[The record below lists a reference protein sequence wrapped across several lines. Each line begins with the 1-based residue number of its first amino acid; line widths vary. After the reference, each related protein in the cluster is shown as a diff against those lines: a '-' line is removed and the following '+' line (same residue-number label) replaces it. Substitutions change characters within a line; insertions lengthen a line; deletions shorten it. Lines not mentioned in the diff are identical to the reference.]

1 MEESSICFSTSET
14 NDTNDTGESNNEDN
28 VFVQHRSCVRTRICL
43 IGDLQNDDRIV
54 EAAKT
59 FDVPIVFSETGSE
72 FLNDGSCDTIF
83 VTREFGGPV
92 FDAIHQSEQRIVGPT
107 VLLDCAEKKDDLPK
121 NSRPQYCRAMLGL
134 NICFTGFRKRED
146 LNRLMQLIH
155 FMGGSIRKDMGSK
168 ITHLIANSRG
178 GDKYLYAATFRVP
191 IMSEA
196 WVHACWEQRNV
207 VGMSAVSP
215 EMMSYK
221 HKPFYSAFV
230 SFFGFPE
237 EERQHMTEVLLENGG
252 VAVDL
257 EDPTCTHV
265 VVDESAVQNVPEK
278 TPAKAFVVKV
288 EWFWS
293 SVQNEACAA
302 EKEYLFEDYLEEL
315 MSPQGKISSSPQ
327 STSSASRARKR
338 KRLRDGVRL
347 VESPSIHKRRSSVSD
362 AAFLSMSGSFLDCST
377 NSEKGALQ
385 NLELDS
391 SIVTPQ
397 KGASPRHQVF
407 LELVQTEQNYVGILH
422 TIMMLFK
429 DPLEEMTEKGD
440 TLLNNTE
447 LKIIFGNLP
456 PIYEVHSNMLLEL
469 RETALHWK
477 EESSIGKI
485 ILKYVPEL
493 TRAYP
498 SFVNFFENTKEML
511 VKCDQT
517 KPRFHAF
524 LKICQTRPECGRQSL
539 QELLIRPVQRLPSIS
554 LLLSDILKH
563 TSKSNADHSA
573 LEQALGAVREVM
585 THINE
590 DKRRTEGQLVIFDI
604 FNEIENCP
612 PLLVS
617 SHRSFIVRCDVIEL
631 ADGLSGRGDSLV
643 FFLFS
648 DTMEVCKKRSKA
660 FKSPN
665 VTGSLHSMKMTKPYK
680 HICLLPLSTI
690 KRVID
695 IQETNDCRNAFC
707 LRCRNNQEFSERQ
720 YSFAMADEEADK
732 MSFLRTLCR
741 QIANTVCRTDTE
753 SFFSTQDSSA
763 LDLDTSDVVYGSL
776 SKAFKRTKQKV
787 GRAFS
792 FNKTPSKLKR
802 AVSTMMSP
810 FGSTSNLTPASQ
822 LAQMRLASCNNL
834 NELGTSPVKSE
845 TSYVAPMSV
854 QPTRKNK
861 APPLN
866 VSSLRRL

>member
-28 VFVQHRSCVRTRICL
+28 VFVQHRSCVKTRICL

-107 VLLDCAEKKDDLPK
+107 VLLDCAEKKDDIPK

-237 EERQHMTEVLLENGG
+237 EEREHMTEVLLENGG

-327 STSSASRARKR
+327 SASSASRARKR

-485 ILKYVPEL
+485 ILKY
-493 TRAYP
+493 
-498 SFVNFFENTKEML
+498 
-511 VKCDQT
+511 
-517 KPRFHAF
+517 
-524 LKICQTRPECGRQSL
+524 
-539 QELLIRPVQRLPSIS
+539 
-554 LLLSDILKH
+554 H

-866 VSSLRRL
+866 DCGPKGLTLQSPRTNNFSSSNSDHWFVVVLNFRTVVPCVKYFVVQANKHFSKKLSEYI